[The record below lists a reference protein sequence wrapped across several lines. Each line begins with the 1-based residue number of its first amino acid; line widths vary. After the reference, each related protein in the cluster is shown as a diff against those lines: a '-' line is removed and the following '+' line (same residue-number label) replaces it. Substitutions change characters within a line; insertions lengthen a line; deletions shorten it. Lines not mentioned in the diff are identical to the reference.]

1 MEQQS
6 RRGTELRKERE
17 ALGLS
22 QEDVFR
28 KLRIPLDF
36 IRNIETG
43 QLGDMVAD
51 TYATGFVRTYCTFL
65 GKNPELYLAEMRP
78 VRKPSRGLI
87 DQAIHGDPSERPAW
101 MTEVMMWA
109 AIIAI
114 IVLGWATY
122 AIVMPSKTVDGP
134 GRVQADSVDL
144 RVPQFPMR

>member
-6 RRGTELRKERE
+6 RRGTDLRKERE

-36 IRNIETG
+36 IRNIESG
-43 QLGDMVAD
+43 QLGDIVAD
-51 TYATGFVRTYCTFL
+51 TYSTGFVRTYCSFL
-65 GKNPELYLAEMRP
+65 GKNPEFYIAEMRSA
-78 VRKPSRGLI
+78 RKPARGLI

-101 MTEVMMWA
+101 MTEAMMWA
-109 AIIAI
+109 AIIGI
-114 IVLGWATY
+114 IILGWATY
-122 AIVMPSKTVDGP
+122 AIVMPSNGADAP

-144 RVPQFPMR
+144 RVPQFPKR